1 MSLSRKDEIV
11 LKAEK
16 EICDIIPRL
25 KGIHG
30 GYIHYRDYR
39 SIRNLALAANN
50 LKNACFR
57 IMNTMDFPD
66 EEQKLLDRGLLE

>member
-1 MSLSRKDEIV
+1 MNLSRKDEIV

-30 GYIHYRDYR
+30 GYVHDRDYR
-39 SIRNLALAANN
+39 SIRNLALAAKN
-50 LKNACFR
+50 LTSACFR

-66 EEQKLLDRGLLE
+66 EEQKLLDRELLQ

>member
-1 MSLSRKDEIV
+1 MNLSRKDEIV

-30 GYIHYRDYR
+30 GYMHDRDYR
-39 SIRNLALAANN
+39 SIRNLALAANK
-50 LKNACFR
+50 LKGACIR
-57 IMNTMDFPD
+57 IMDNMDFPD
-66 EEQKLLDRGLLE
+66 EEQKLLDRELL